1 MNEHAAPSGSKRS
14 LLGRWVRIFLK
25 ALGVVVALIVLAIV
39 AFNIYLSSRPAP
51 RFVRPAGSIKVPA
64 PFHVGRAFIDYMTID
79 GQRLYAGYA
88 SAGLVGVIDTTTS
101 LPAGTVAGF
110 GRTHGI
116 AVVAGRNLGFASDSG
131 DNTVGVFDL
140 NTQRLLQ
147 KIPAGLDTDAIIYD
161 PKLNLVY
168 AANHDG
174 KTATLIDAATQKVV
188 ANIQLGGEPEYP
200 QADPA
205 KGIIYQN
212 LEDTSELVVVDPQKQ
227 AVTQRYKLA
236 PCEGPTG
243 LALDAANHRLFSAC
257 RSKHLVVLNSDTGEI
272 VAVVPIGAGVD
283 GAGYDPI
290 LRRVYTANGVGS
302 MTVIQQDSADQYRVL
317 ENAPTHFG
325 GHSLV
330 IDPVTHRI
338 YVAYFGSIAIYDAL
352 PQP

>member
-1 MNEHAAPSGSKRS
+1 MNEHTAPSGSKAS
-14 LLGRWVRIFLK
+14 LLVRLVRFLLK
-25 ALGVVVALIVLAIV
+25 ALGTFVALIVLAV
-39 AFNIYLSSRPAP
+39 VVFNIYLSTRPAP
-51 RFVRPAGSIKVPA
+51 TTVRPAGIITVPA
-64 PFHVGRAFIDYMTID
+64 PFRVGRPFIDYVTID
-79 GQRLYAGYA
+79 GQRLYAAYS
-88 SAGLVGVIDTTTS
+88 SAGLVGMIDTTTGK
-101 LPAGTVAGF
+101 PVGTVADF
-110 GRTHGI
+110 GRPHGV
-116 AVVAGRNLGFASDSG
+116 AVVADRNLGFASDSG
-131 DNTVGVFDL
+131 DNTIGVFDL

-147 KIPAGLDTDAIIYD
+147 KIPAGIDPDAIIYD
-161 PKLNLVY
+161 QKLNLVY
-168 AANHDG
+168 AGNHDG
-174 KTATLIDAATQKVV
+174 KTAMFIDVATLKAA

-200 QADPA
+200 QADPTT
-205 KGIIYQN
+205 GIIYQN

-283 GAGYDPI
+283 GAGYDPV
-290 LRRVYTANGVGS
+290 LRRVYTANAVGS
-302 MTVIQQDSADQYRVL
+302 MTVIQQDSADKYRVL

-338 YVAYFGSIAIYDAL
+338 YVAYFGSIAMYDAL

>member
-1 MNEHAAPSGSKRS
+1 M
-14 LLGRWVRIFLK
+14 VRIFLK
-25 ALGVVVALIVLAIV
+25 ALGALVALLVLAIV

-51 RFVRPAGSIKVPA
+51 RFVRPAGTIVVPA
-64 PFHVGRAFIDYMTID
+64 PSHLGRSFIDYMTID
-79 GQRLYAGYA
+79 GHRLYAGYA

-101 LPAGTVAGF
+101 QPAGAVAGL

-116 AVVAGRNLGFASDSG
+116 AVVADRNLGFASDSG

-147 KIPAGLDTDAIIYD
+147 KIPAGIDPDAIIYD

-168 AANHDG
+168 AGNHDG

-200 QADPA
+200 QADPQT
-205 KGIIYQN
+205 GLIYQN

-283 GAGYDPI
+283 GAGYDPV
-290 LRRVYTANGVGS
+290 LRRVYTANSIGN
-302 MTVIQQDSADQYRVL
+302 MTVIQQESPDQYRVL

-338 YVAYFGSIAIYDAL
+338 YVAYFGSVAIYDAL

>member
-14 LLGRWVRIFLK
+14 QFGRLVRFFLK
-25 ALGVVVALIVLAIV
+25 ALGAFLALIVLAII
-39 AFNIYLSSRPAP
+39 AFNIYLSTRPAP
-51 RFVRPAGSIKVPA
+51 TTIRPGGTITVPA
-64 PFHVGRAFIDYMTID
+64 PFHIGRAFIDYMTID
-79 GQRLYAGYA
+79 GQRLYAGYT

-101 LPAGTVAGF
+101 KPAGTVAGL

-140 NTQRLLQ
+140 NTQRLLR
-147 KIPAGLDTDAIIYD
+147 KILAGIDPDAIIYD
-161 PKLNLVY
+161 QKLNLVY
-168 AANHDG
+168 SGNHDG
-174 KTATLIDAATQKVV
+174 KTATLIDAATQKVI
-188 ANIQLGGEPEYP
+188 ANVQLGGEPEYP

-205 KGIIYQN
+205 TGVIYQN

-257 RSKHLVVLNSDTGEI
+257 RSRHLIVLNTDTGEI

-283 GAGYDPI
+283 GAGYDPV
-290 LRRVYTANGVGS
+290 LRRVYTANGVGT
-302 MTVIQQDSADQYRVL
+302 MTVIQQDSADHYRVL

-330 IDPVTHRI
+330 IDPVTHRF
-338 YVAYFGSIAIYDAL
+338 YVAYFGSVAIYDPL

>member
-1 MNEHAAPSGSKRS
+1 MNENVTPSGSKGS
-14 LLGRWVRIFLK
+14 LLARLVRIFLK
-25 ALGVVVALIVLAIV
+25 TLGAILVLILLAIV

-51 RFVRPAGSIKVPA
+51 RFVRPAGTIAVPA
-64 PFHVGRAFIDYMTID
+64 PFHVGRSFIDYRTID
-79 GQRLYAGYA
+79 GHRLYAGYA
-88 SAGLVGVIDTTTS
+88 SAGLVGVIDTATS
-101 LPAGTVAGF
+101 QPAGSVTGL
-110 GRTHGI
+110 GRTHGV
-116 AVVAGRNLGFASDSG
+116 AVVADRNLGFASDSG

-147 KIPAGLDTDAIIYD
+147 KIPAGIDPDAISYD
-161 PKLNLVY
+161 RKLNLVY
-168 AANHDG
+168 AGNHDG

-188 ANIQLGGEPEYP
+188 ANIQLGGQPEYP

-205 KGIIYQN
+205 TGVIYQN

-272 VAVVPIGAGVD
+272 VAAIPIGAGVD
-283 GAGYDPI
+283 GAGYDPV
-290 LRRVYTANGVGS
+290 LRRVYTANGIGT
-302 MTVIQQDSADQYRVL
+302 MTVIQQDSADRYRVL
-317 ENAPTHFG
+317 EDAPTHFG

-330 IDPVTHRI
+330 IDPATHRV
-338 YVAYFGSIAIYDAL
+338 YVAYFGSMAAYD
-352 PQP
+352 PMP

>member
-1 MNEHAAPSGSKRS
+1 MNEHTAPSGSKRS
-14 LLGRWVRIFLK
+14 LLGKLVRFCLW
-25 ALGVVVALIVLAIV
+25 ALGAVVALIVLAIF
-39 AFNIYLSSRPAP
+39 ALNIYLSTRPAA
-51 RFVRPAGSIKVPA
+51 RFVRPAGTIKVPA
-64 PFHVGRAFIDYMTID
+64 PFHIGRAFIDYMAIE

-88 SAGLVGVIDTTTS
+88 SAGLVGVIDTTTGQ
-101 LPAGTVAGF
+101 PAGTVTGL
-110 GRTHGI
+110 GRPHGVAI
-116 AVVAGRNLGFASDSG
+116 VAGRNLGFASDSG
-131 DNTVGVFDL
+131 DNSVGVFEL
-140 NTQRLLQ
+140 NAQRLVQ

-161 PKLNLVY
+161 QKLNLVY

-188 ANIQLGGEPEYP
+188 ANVQLGGEPEYP

-205 KGIIYQN
+205 TGVIYQN

-227 AVTQRYKLA
+227 AVTQRYKLP

-257 RSKHLVVLNSDTGEI
+257 RSKHLIVLNSDTGEI
-272 VAVVPIGAGVD
+272 VAVLPIGAGVD
-283 GAGYDPI
+283 GAGYDPV
-290 LRRVYTANGVGS
+290 LRRVYTANAMGS
-302 MTVIQQDSADQYRVL
+302 MTVIQQDSADQYRAL

-338 YVAYFGSIAIYDAL
+338 YVAYFGSIAVYDVV

>member
-1 MNEHAAPSGSKRS
+1 MNEHAAPSRSKRS
-14 LLGRWVRIFLK
+14 LFGGLVRFFLK
-25 ALGVVVALIVLAIV
+25 ALGAFLALIVLAII
-39 AFNIYLSSRPAP
+39 ALNIYLFTRPAP
-51 RFVRPAGSIKVPA
+51 RTVRPAASITVPA
-64 PFHVGRAFIDYMTID
+64 PFHIGRAFIDYMTID
-79 GQRLYAGYA
+79 GQRLYAGYT

-101 LPAGTVAGF
+101 KPAGTVAGL

-116 AVVAGRNLGFASDSG
+116 AVVAGGNLGFASDSG

-140 NTQRLLQ
+140 NTQRLLR
-147 KIPAGLDTDAIIYD
+147 KILAGIDPDAIIYD
-161 PKLNLVY
+161 QKLNLVY
-168 AANHDG
+168 SGNHDG
-174 KTATLIDAATQKVV
+174 KTATLIDAATQKVI
-188 ANIQLGGEPEYP
+188 ANVQLGGEPEYP

-205 KGIIYQN
+205 TGVIYQN

-257 RSKHLVVLNSDTGEI
+257 RSRHLIVLNTDTGEI

-283 GAGYDPI
+283 GAGYDPV
-290 LRRVYTANGVGS
+290 LRRVYTANGVGT

>member
-1 MNEHAAPSGSKRS
+1 MNEHTAPAGSKGS
-14 LLGRWVRIFLK
+14 LLRRLLRFLFK
-25 ALGVVVALIVLAIV
+25 AVGVFLALIVLVVI
-39 AFNIYLSSRPAP
+39 AFNIYLSTRPEP
-51 RFVRPAGSIKVPA
+51 RFVRPAGTIKVPA
-64 PFHVGRAFIDYMTID
+64 PFQLGRAFIDYMTID
-79 GQRLYAGYA
+79 GRRLYAGHT
-88 SAGLVGVIDTTTS
+88 SAGLVGVIDTTTGQ
-101 LPAGTVAGF
+101 PAGTVAGL
-110 GRTHGI
+110 GRIHGI
-116 AVVAGRNLGFASDSG
+116 AVVADRNLGFASDSG
-131 DNTVGVFDL
+131 DNTVAVFDL
-140 NTQRLLQ
+140 NSQKLLQ
-147 KIPAGLDTDAIIYD
+147 KIPAGVDAIIYD

-174 KTATLIDAATQKVV
+174 KTATLIDGDTQKVL
-188 ANIQLGGEPEYP
+188 ANVQLGGEPEYP

-205 KGIIYQN
+205 TGIVYQN

-227 AVTQRYKLA
+227 AVTQRYKLG

-257 RSKHLVVLNSDTGEI
+257 RSKHLVVLNSDTGEV

-290 LRRVYTANGVGS
+290 SRRVYTANGIGT

-330 IDPVTHRI
+330 IDPGTHRI
-338 YVAYFGSIAIYDAL
+338 YVAYFGSIAVYDPL
-352 PQP
+352 P